1 MLKRGSSYM
10 TSFLA
15 NRLNLIKPSP
25 TLAITAKAAALKAEG
40 QDIIG
45 LGAGEPDFDTPE
57 FIKKAAL
64 RALEKGE
71 TKYTNVEGTPALRK
85 AIAQKF
91 LKDNHLTYDLSE
103 IIVSCGAKHILF
115 NALMATLNEGDEVI
129 IPAPY
134 WVSYPDMSLLFGGV
148 PKIIKTQEENHFKVT
163 PTSLEDAITER
174 TKWFILNSPS
184 NPTGMCYTEKELHD
198 LGTVLKKYPHIW
210 ILSDDI
216 YEHLV
221 FDDLVFKTLA
231 EVVPDLKDRTL
242 TINGV
247 SKTYAMTGWR
257 IGYGAGP
264 KSLINAMKMLQSQS
278 TSNPSSIAQAAATE
292 ALVGDQSFLEDFRK
306 SFEERRNMV
315 VDLLNTCPGLFCLKP
330 NGAFYVYPS
339 AKGLIDKKTPKGDIL
354 KSDSDIAAYFLDY
367 VGVAVVP
374 GEAFGLSPYF
384 RISYATSI
392 GILKDACH
400 RIKKACEDVR

>member
-1 MLKRGSSYM
+1 M
-10 TSFLA
+10 TSFFA
-15 NRLNLIKPSP
+15 HRLSLIKPSP
-25 TLAITAKAAALKAEG
+25 TLEITAKAAALKAAG

-45 LGAGEPDFDTPE
+45 LGAGEPDFDTPD

-64 RALEKGE
+64 KALERGE
-71 TKYTNVEGTPALRK
+71 TKYTNVEGTLTLRK

-91 LKDNHLTYDLSE
+91 LKDNHLTYDPSE
-103 IIVSCGAKHILF
+103 IIVSCGAKHVLF
-115 NALMATLNEGDEVI
+115 NALMATLNPGDEVI

-134 WVSYPDMSLLFGGV
+134 WVSYPDMSLLFGGI
-148 PKIIKTQEENHFKVT
+148 PTIIKTKEQNHFKVT
-163 PTSLEDAITER
+163 PESLEQAITKR

-184 NPTGMCYTEKELHD
+184 NPTGMCYTEKELID
-198 LGTVLKKYPHIW
+198 LGKVLKKYPHVW

-221 FDDLVFKTLA
+221 FEKFIFTTLA
-231 EVVPDLKDRTL
+231 EAVPDLKDRIL
-242 TINGV
+242 TVNGV

-264 KSLINAMKMLQSQS
+264 KPLIDAMKMLQSQS
-278 TSNPSSIAQAAATE
+278 TSNATSIAQSAATE
-292 ALVGDQSFLEDFRK
+292 ALLGDQHFIEDFRK

-315 VDLLNTCPGLFCLKP
+315 VDLLNTCPGLHCLKP
-330 NGAFYVYPS
+330 DGAFYVYPS
-339 AKGLIDKKTPKGDIL
+339 ATGLIGKKTPKGGLL

-384 RISYATSI
+384 RISYATGI
-392 GILKDACH
+392 NILKDACH
-400 RIKKACEDVR
+400 RIKNACESVV